1 MNTLII
7 PQASTAVGAKLD
19 LAIKNTRELDQAHAH
34 ILLFGETK
42 SGKTTCAT
50 SIVEPEL
57 IRVVST
63 QPEEQLAHL
72 KKLGIDYVRVRT
84 AREIDHVLDAPRQF
98 FPGEWSTLVIDDYTE
113 LINFYETRFRNEIK
127 DGRQVYK
134 AIKDH
139 ARNSLEAL
147 LEGDYHLIVTALERS
162 LDDDFK
168 MPWIKPD
175 LPPSTM
181 SLITSKFSFIFYCLG
196 SPNFKLLTRRDTSRR
211 IFAGNRLPKAA
222 IGAFKDEET
231 SDLKQLW
238 AKYQV
243 AIH

>member
-1 MNTLII
+1 MNKLII
-7 PQASTAVGAKLD
+7 PQSSAAVGAKLD
-19 LAIKNTRELDQAHAH
+19 LTIKNTRELDQAHAH

-50 SIVEPEL
+50 SIVEPDL

-72 KKLGIDYVRVRT
+72 KKLGIDYVRVHDK
-84 AREIDHVLDAPRQF
+84 RELDHVLDAPRQF
-98 FPGEWSTLVIDDYTE
+98 FPGEWSTLVLDDYTE
-113 LINFYETRFRNEIK
+113 VINFYERHFSEEIR

-134 AIKDH
+134 AIKNH
-139 ARNSLEAL
+139 ARDQLESL

-162 LDDDFK
+162 LEDDFK
-168 MPWIKPD
+168 LPWIKPD

-196 SPNFKLLTRRDTSRR
+196 SPNFKLRTRRDNSRR
-211 IFAGNRLPKAA
+211 IFAGNRLPKANV
-222 IGAFKDEET
+222 GAFADEET

-238 AKYQV
+238 SKFQA

>member
-1 MNTLII
+1 MNKLII
-7 PQASTAVGAKLD
+7 PQSSTAVGVKLD
-19 LAIKNTRELDQAHAH
+19 LAIKNTSQLDQAHAH

-50 SIVEPEL
+50 SIEEPSR

-84 AREIDHVLDAPRQF
+84 AREVDHVLDAPRQF

-113 LINFYETRFRNEIK
+113 LINFYETRFRSEIK

-162 LDDDFK
+162 LEDDFK
-168 MPWIKPD
+168 LPWIKPD

-196 SPNFKLLTRRDTSRR
+196 SPDFKLRTRRDTSRR

-238 AKYQV
+238 SKYQQ
-243 AIH
+243 AIR

>member
-1 MNTLII
+1 MSQLIM
-7 PQASTAVGAKLD
+7 PQASGAVGTPLS
-19 LAIKNTRELDQAHAH
+19 LAIKNTSELDQAHAH

-50 SIVEPEL
+50 SIVEPSL

-72 KKLGIDYVRVRT
+72 KKLGIDYVRVRN
-84 AREIDHVLDAPRQF
+84 AREVDHVLDAPRQF
-98 FPGEWSTLVIDDYTE
+98 FSGEWNTLVIDDYTE
-113 LINFYETRFRNEIK
+113 LINFYETHFRNEIK

-162 LDDDFK
+162 LEDDFK
-168 MPWIKPD
+168 QAWIKPD

-196 SPNFKLLTRRDTSRR
+196 SPNFKLRTRRDTSRR
-211 IFAGNRLPKAA
+211 IFAGNRLAKDKVSTFA
-222 IGAFKDEET
+222 DEET
-231 SDLKQLW
+231 SDLKVLW
-238 AKYQV
+238 AKYRESLK
-243 AIH
+243 

>member
-1 MNTLII
+1 MNKLII
-7 PQASTAVGAKLD
+7 PQASTTVGAKLN
-19 LAIKNTRELDQAHAH
+19 LTIKNTRELDQAHAH

-50 SIVEPEL
+50 SIVEPSL

-168 MPWIKPD
+168 LPWIKPD

-196 SPNFKLLTRRDTSRR
+196 SPNFKLRTRRDVSRR

-231 SDLKQLW
+231 SDLQQLW
-238 AKYQV
+238 AKYQQ
-243 AIH
+243 AIR

>member
-1 MNTLII
+1 MNQLII
-7 PQASTAVGAKLD
+7 PQASTTVGVKLD

-98 FPGEWSTLVIDDYTE
+98 FPGAWSTLVIDDYTE

-162 LDDDFK
+162 LEDDFK

-196 SPNFKLLTRRDTSRR
+196 SPDFKLRTCRDTSRR